1 MKDYLQRIHE
11 ASFRILAKTGIRF
24 MHSEIL
30 EILRR
35 NGIQVSGE
43 IAYFTEEQIW
53 KWIGK
58 APSHFGVYARNDAHD
73 MVIGGETTEFA
84 MAYGAPF
91 ILDMEGVKRDA
102 LFEDFGNFLKLVQQ
116 CEYFKVNGGLLVQPS
131 DFDFEHMFPVLLYA
145 TAMYS
150 DKCLMNGSRSH
161 IEGKRVMDMLGILFG
176 SKKEL
181 IDKPRIMTII
191 NSLSPLQF
199 DSHMLE
205 MLLVCADYGQPV
217 LITPA
222 VMAGTTGPVT
232 LAGTIALSNAETLAG
247 IAVAQMIREGMP
259 VVYGFMSSISDL
271 RIGNIG
277 RGSPEEAI
285 CASLGARLARMY
297 GLPSRG
303 GGTTTDSVCV
313 SVQSG
318 YESMM
323 QMLVSC
329 QERINLILHSAG
341 FLGSDAAMSYDQFVI
356 DLEIMGMIKRYMQWI
371 EVNELTLALD
381 VIHEV
386 GPGGEFLTHDHTYD
400 NYRNE
405 QWIPELGLRGPVL
418 DGMPYDKLWDN
429 IVRKK
434 ENLLSGYRIPDLDPG
449 IKTDLCTYLIDN
461 GYDPE
466 RVEI

>member
-11 ASFRILAKTGIRF
+11 ASLEILKKTGVRF

-30 EILRR
+30 DVLQK
-35 NGIQVSGE
+35 NGVQVSGE
-43 IAYFTEEQIW
+43 VAYFTEEQIW
-53 KWIGK
+53 EWVGK
-58 APSHFGVYARNDAHD
+58 APTHFSVHARNEAHD
-73 MVIGGETTEFA
+73 MLIGGETTEFA

-102 LFEDFGNFLKLVQQ
+102 LYEDYSNFLKLVQQ
-116 CEYFKVNGGLLVQPS
+116 CQYFKVNGGLLVQPS
-131 DFDFEHMFPVLLYA
+131 DLDYDHLFPILLYA
-145 TAMYS
+145 TVLHS

-161 IEGKRVMDMLGILFG
+161 IEGRRVLDMLEILFG
-176 SKKEL
+176 SKQEL
-181 IDKPRIMTII
+181 IQKPRIMTII
-191 NSLSPLQF
+191 NSLSPLQY

-205 MLLVCADYGQPV
+205 MLLLCAEYGQPV
-217 LITPA
+217 LVTPA

-247 IAVAQMIREGMP
+247 IAVAQMLREGTP

-271 RIGNIG
+271 RVGNIG

-285 CASLGARLARMY
+285 CASLGARLARKY
-297 GLPSRG
+297 ELPSRG

-323 QMLVSC
+323 NMLVSC

-381 VIHEV
+381 VIDEV

-405 QWIPELGLRGPVL
+405 QWIPELSLRGPVL

-434 ENLLSGYRIPDLDPG
+434 ENLMSSYHIPDLDPE
-449 IKTDLCTYLIDN
+449 IKADLRAYLKDN
-461 GYDPE
+461 GYDPDCA
-466 RVEI
+466 EI